1 MLVAAAR
8 AERRLAAILAAD
20 IVGYSRLI
28 EQDEATTLAAIRD
41 LRREVIDPLLA
52 EHHGRVV
59 KLMGDGVIAEFG
71 SVVDAVACAVA
82 IQKSTAAC
90 QAETPPEQRI
100 VFRMGVNLGDVVVEG
115 EDLLGDGVNVA
126 ARLEQLCEPGSVLVS
141 GTAYDHLQGRL
152 GLPLEFIGEQ
162 RVKNIERPVRTY
174 RVGVDGTAMRPA
186 ARSWRRLPGRLVA
199 AALALLVVAA
209 TAAGGWW
216 WYQTRDGDSTTAQ
229 ALPEPPALAVLPFQN
244 LSGDERLDRF
254 ANGLAADIIAD
265 LSVNRLL
272 TVIAPGT
279 SLASAEGPR
288 DARQIGR
295 ELGVGYVLDGTLQ
308 GDSRQLRATAQV
320 VDAATGAQLWSERF
334 DRPLEDLSA
343 VQDELTQ
350 RIASAL
356 SGGINGVVFDATLD
370 AARRRPVESLRPRE
384 LLLLAMEQR
393 ERWTKDGNAKALELV
408 QRAIALAPRDSAGYV
423 QLAYIYQ
430 QQIDLGWAASDDEA
444 MARWL
449 EAARTAV
456 DPDPAYPWAR
466 LTLGIGYQYTGDQRG
481 VAELGRAAELAP
493 GIADL
498 LAEVAA
504 NLPWLGEP
512 ERAVELIER
521 AVRLKPNADYRWIQ
535 GNVYFFARR
544 FADAAAVVERMN
556 SPDRWAMRT
565 AVLSYAQLG
574 QTDDLERW
582 RERLGE
588 SWPDYS
594 AELNLATGDFGSGAT
609 AERSLFL
616 DSVARA
622 GLPLCATPEQL
633 AQNPDIKRLPEC
645 AKVQA
650 RN

>member
-1 MLVAAAR
+1 VAAAR

-28 EQDEATTLAAIRD
+28 EQDEAGTLAAIKD

-59 KLMGDGVIAEFG
+59 KLMGDGAIAEFG

-90 QAETPPEQRI
+90 QAETPPEQSI

-126 ARLEQLCEPGSVLVS
+126 ARLEQLCEPGGVLVS

-152 GLPLEFIGEQ
+152 GLPLEFVGEQ

-174 RVGVDGTAMRPA
+174 RVRVDGPA
-186 ARSWRRLPGRLVA
+186 AHRTARTGLRLPGRAIA
-199 AALALLVVAA
+199 AALALLFVVVAA
-209 TAAGGWW
+209 ATAGGWW
-216 WYQTRDGDSTTAQ
+216 WYHTRVESTVEQT
-229 ALPEPPALAVLPFQN
+229 LPEPPSMTVLPFQN
-244 LSGDERLDRF
+244 LSDDERLSRF

-265 LSVNRLL
+265 LSVNRNL

-279 SLASAEGPR
+279 TLASADGPR
-288 DARQIGR
+288 DARRIGR

-308 GDSRQLRATAQV
+308 ADGGQMRATAQV

-343 VQDELTQ
+343 GQDELTQ

-356 SGGINGVVFDATLD
+356 SGGANGVIFDATLD
-370 AARRRPVESLRPRE
+370 AARRRPAESLQPNE
-384 LLLLAMEQR
+384 LLLLSMEQR
-393 ERWTKDGNAKALELV
+393 QRWTKDGNAKALELI
-408 QRAIALAPRDSAGYV
+408 QRALALDPRDSAGYV
-423 QLAYIYQ
+423 QLAMVYQ
-430 QQIDLGWAASDDEA
+430 QQIDEGWAASDDEA
-444 MARWL
+444 MAGWL
-449 EAARTAV
+449 EAATTAV
-456 DPDPAYPWAR
+456 SFDPTYPWAR
-466 LTLGIGYQYTGDQRG
+466 LMLGVRYQYAGDQRG
-481 VAELGRAAELAP
+481 VAELERAAELAP
-493 GIADL
+493 GNADL
-498 LAEVAA
+498 LADVAA
-504 NLPWLGEP
+504 NLPWLGQP

-521 AVRLKPNADYRWIQ
+521 AVRLKPNADYQWIQ
-535 GNVYFFARR
+535 VTVYFFARR
-544 FADAAAVVERMN
+544 FADAAAVVEGMD
-556 SPDRWAMRT
+556 SPARWDMRT

-574 QTDDLERW
+574 QTADLERW
-582 RERLGE
+582 RARLAE

-594 AELNLATGDFGSGAT
+594 AELNLATGDFGSGAA

-616 DSVARA
+616 DSVAKA
-622 GLPLCATPEQL
+622 GLPICATPEQL

-645 AKVQA
+645 TKVQA
-650 RN
+650 TK

>member
-1 MLVAAAR
+1 M
-8 AERRLAAILAAD
+8 
-20 IVGYSRLI
+20 
-28 EQDEATTLAAIRD
+28 
-41 LRREVIDPLLA
+41 
-52 EHHGRVV
+52 
-59 KLMGDGVIAEFG
+59 F
-71 SVVDAVACAVA
+71 
-82 IQKSTAAC
+82 
-90 QAETPPEQRI
+90 RI
-100 VFRMGVNLGDVVVEG
+100 GINLGDVVVEG

-126 ARLEQLCEPGSVLVS
+126 ARLEQLCEPGGVLVS

-174 RVGVDGTAMRPA
+174 RVGVNGTAVRPA
-186 ARSWRRLPGRLVA
+186 ARSWRRLRGRLVA
-199 AALALLVVAA
+199 AALALLVVVAA
-209 TAAGGWW
+209 TTGGWW
-216 WYQTRDGDSTTAQ
+216 WYQTRDGDSTAAQ
-229 ALPEPPALAVLPFQN
+229 ALPEPPSLTVLPFQN

-279 SLASAEGPR
+279 TLASADGPR
-288 DARQIGR
+288 DARRIGQ

-308 GDSRQLRATAQV
+308 GDSRQMRATAQV

-356 SGGINGVVFDATLD
+356 SGGPNGVVFNATID
-370 AARRRPVESLRPRE
+370 AARRRPAESLQPNE
-384 LLLLAMEQR
+384 LLLLSMEQR
-393 ERWTKDGNAKALELV
+393 ERWTKDGNAKALELI
-408 QRAIALAPRDSAGYV
+408 QRALALDPRDSAGYV
-423 QLAYIYQ
+423 QLAMIYQ
-430 QQIDLGWAASDDEA
+430 QQIDEGWAASDDEA

-449 EAARTAV
+449 EAATTAV
-456 DPDPAYPWAR
+456 DLDPTYPWAR
-466 LTLGIGYQYTGDQRG
+466 LMLGVRYTYAGDQRG
-481 VAELGRAAELAP
+481 VAELERAAELAP
-493 GIADL
+493 GNADL

-504 NLPWLGEP
+504 NLPWLGQT

-535 GNVYFFARR
+535 GTSIFSH
-544 FADAAAVVERMN
+544 VV
-556 SPDRWAMRT
+556 SLMRPPWSKEWIPRTGGTCCT

-574 QTDDLERW
+574 QTADLERW
-582 RERLGE
+582 RTRLGE

-594 AELNLATGDFGSGAT
+594 AELDLALGDFASGAA

-616 DSVARA
+616 DSVAKA
-622 GLPLCATPEQL
+622 GLPICATPEQL
-633 AQNPDIKRLPEC
+633 AQNPGIHRLPEC
-645 AKVQA
+645 TKDQAK
-650 RN
+650 N